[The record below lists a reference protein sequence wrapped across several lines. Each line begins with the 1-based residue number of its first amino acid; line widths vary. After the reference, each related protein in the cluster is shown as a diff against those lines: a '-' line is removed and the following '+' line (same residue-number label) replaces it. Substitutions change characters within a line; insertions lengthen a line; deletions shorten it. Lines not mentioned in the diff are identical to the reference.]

1 MSNKRLTRGARDFVG
16 YGKDVPKVKWPGGA
30 RLALTFAVNYE
41 AGGERSVVNGDTGP
55 ETYGEFPSY
64 GAPPRRDLGIESVF
78 EYETRSAIWR
88 LLDLFDKYRTK
99 VTFFATARTLEA
111 NRVAAREIVKHGH
124 EVCGHGLRWVEHYTL
139 TEDEERRAIRDA
151 VRSITRTTGKRPVGW
166 YCREPSENT
175 IKLICEEG
183 GFLYDSDVYNDDL
196 PYFVKCG
203 KGKRILLIPYTP
215 DVNDFH
221 YFSNRFSN
229 SDEFYGYLK
238 DSFDVL
244 YEEGAKNPKLMNVG
258 IHVRISGRPGRTR
271 ALQRFLEY
279 TSKKKDVWVARRVD
293 VAEWWIRTYGGHTT
307 LGRSTTP

>member
-1 MSNKRLTRGARDFVG
+1 MSTSREGIVVGGRDFVG
-16 YGKDVPKVKWPGGA
+16 YGRNPPKVKWPGGA
-30 RLALTFAVNYE
+30 RLALTIAVNYE
-41 AGGERSVVNGDTGP
+41 AGGERSVVNGDSGP
-55 ETYGEFPSY
+55 ETYGEFASY
-64 GAPPRRDLGIESVF
+64 GTPPKRDLGIESVF
-78 EYETRSAIWR
+78 EYETRAAIWR
-88 LLDLFDKYRTK
+88 LLNLFDRYGVK

-111 NRVAAREIVKHGH
+111 NKEAAREIVKRGH

-139 TEDEERRAIRDA
+139 TRDEERKAILEA
-151 VRSITRTTGKRPVGW
+151 VRSIKETTGKRPVGW

-175 IKLICEEG
+175 IELICEEG

-196 PYFVKCG
+196 PYFVRCG
-203 KGKRILLIPYTP
+203 GSKRLLLIPYTP

-244 YEEGAKNPKLMNVG
+244 YEEGGKSPKLMNVG

-279 TSKKKDVWVARRVD
+279 VSKKKGIWVARRAD
-293 VAEWWIRTYGGHTT
+293 VAEWWIKKYG
-307 LGRSTTP
+307 